1 MTTAGPGSAWRLLR
15 ARHFSVGKTYVH
27 RGRRVGLVLNPK
39 VGSTSIREVFRA
51 LRADMPEAER
61 VLNGRFRWLKN
72 ARSLP
77 VAPLRDYWHA
87 LSHPAEYRFYGFV
100 RNPYARLKS
109 AWEDKLAY
117 GHETG
122 YPRSIR
128 GRRLR
133 AIRRLC
139 REHGLAGAGEGEP
152 IPFDAFVAL
161 LETGDPAMANHHW
174 DPQVDVLL
182 TRQLPYHRLYHIE
195 TEFEQGMAEIF
206 AAIGLPPSATRF
218 ISGAPRNVSTKRA
231 GALYDAQLAGRV
243 LQLYRGDF
251 EAFGYDPDSW
261 RGQ

>member
-1 MTTAGPGSAWRLLR
+1 
-15 ARHFSVGKTYVH
+15 
-27 RGRRVGLVLNPK
+27 
-39 VGSTSIREVFRA
+39 
-51 LRADMPEAER
+51 

-195 TEFEQGMAEIF
+195 TDFQQGMAEIF
-206 AAIGLPPSATRF
+206 VCPRAAAVGHAVHLGRAAQRQHETRRRVVRR
-218 ISGAPRNVSTKRA
+218 GARGPRVA
-231 GALYDAQLAGRV
+231 VVPG
-243 LQLYRGDF
+243 
-251 EAFGYDPDSW
+251 
-261 RGQ
+261 